1 MAKQTIFIGAVA
13 NDGTGTNL
21 RAGAIIV
28 NDNFNEIYTA
38 LGDGSAITLTATPT
52 ELNLLTGA
60 TSIVTDTNTV
70 ALSNKT
76 ISGSNNTL
84 SNIGN
89 SSLTNS
95 SFSIRDD
102 SSSAISIDLGGTLK
116 IKSNDGITT
125 TVSQGDT
132 INIQLDGTILTATL
146 IKTLSNKT
154 ISVSSN
160 TI

>member
-1 MAKQTIFIGAVA
+1 MAKQIINIGSTA
-13 NDGTGTNL
+13 NDGTGSNL
-21 RAGAIIV
+21 RTGGTII

-38 LGDGSAITLTATPT
+38 LGNGSSITLTATPT
-52 ELNLLTGA
+52 ELNLLSGVTA
-60 TSIVTDTNTV
+60 IVTSANSV

-84 SNIGN
+84 LNIGN

-102 SSSAISIDLGGTLK
+102 SSSVISIALGDTLK
-116 IKSNDGITT
+116 VKSNDGITT

-132 INIQLDGTILTATL
+132 INIQLDGTVLTATS
-146 IKTLSNKT
+146 TNTVSNKT
-154 ISVSSN
+154 ISA
-160 TI
+160 